1 MKENIDCFLS
11 KVSKVIKG
19 GNFLYLVPKKERRNL
34 GFIQNALRLQCQK
47 KDSLIFFRVG
57 NRFVFINDFR
67 GLKFK
72 GVLIYGSLAKTI
84 KNELAIY
91 TFPELKKEIYNKH
104 DAFALGL
111 DSVAIKSILDF
122 CYQIYKYSMEAQN
135 LYESDLLNIRLFL
148 QTYLMEN
155 AKTERLKKLI
165 KKYEEYKK

>member
-19 GNFLYLVPKKERRNL
+19 ENFLYLVPKKERINL
-34 GFIQNALRLQCQK
+34 EFIQNELRLQWQK

-57 NRFVFINDFR
+57 TRFVFINDFG

-84 KNELAIY
+84 KNELVIY

-111 DSVAIKSILDF
+111 DSVDNK
-122 CYQIYKYSMEAQN
+122 
-135 LYESDLLNIRLFL
+135 LNISLLKNNRELDLKIFL
-148 QTYLMEN
+148 ETGEEKEKQKNEHNIYNQTILE
-155 AKTERLKKLI
+155 L
-165 KKYEEYKK
+165 

>member
-19 GNFLYLVPKKERRNL
+19 ENFLYLVPKKERNL
-34 GFIQNALRLQCQK
+34 EFINELWQK

-57 NRFVFINDFR
+57 NRFVFINDFV

-84 KNELAIY
+84 KNELVIY

-111 DSVAIKSILDF
+111 DSVDNK
-122 CYQIYKYSMEAQN
+122 
-135 LYESDLLNIRLFL
+135 LNISLLKNNRELDLKIFL
-148 QTYLMEN
+148 ETGEEKEKQ
-155 AKTERLKKLI
+155 KK
-165 KKYEEYKK
+165 